1 MISNSTNSPSL
12 SVSKRDE
19 TPLMRQYDKIKSQ
32 CPDAILLFRVGDFY
46 ETFND
51 DAKTVSEALGIV
63 LTKRANGAAAD
74 VPLAGFPHHALETY
88 VAKLVQKGYRVA
100 VCEQM
105 EDPKF
110 ARGVVKREVVDI
122 ITPGVNFSDRLLD
135 EKKNNYLCAL
145 RFQKERQF
153 EFVGVAF
160 IDVTTA
166 EFQATEVPIGKLK
179 DVLQLVQPSE
189 IIVSKKQSD
198 RKDFLRDALGRDVA
212 FTEQD
217 EWQFSLDYAEQTL
230 RNHFKTHSLKGFGIE
245 EFAAAKIAAAVILN
259 YLEETQRGKLQYIRR
274 VSRFEM
280 GEFVAL
286 DPQTK
291 RNLEIMTSMRD
302 GSREGTLI
310 ETLDKTQ
317 TPMGA
322 RLFKKWLSRPLRRL
336 ALIHARL
343 DAVEELVARRDLR
356 DDVRASL
363 KRICDLE
370 RSLSRIA
377 TGRANPKEVLALGAS
392 LRELPALKSR
402 LADAQSEL
410 LRSLWAQLD
419 TCDDIERLIQRAI
432 SPDAPASIADGGVIN
447 PGFNAELDEH
457 RNVANAAKDRLL
469 RIQTEERAKTGIAS
483 LKVLYNKVFGYYIEV
498 SHANRAKV
506 PAYYERKQT
515 MVNAER
521 YTIPILKELEQK
533 ILAAEEKMGELEA
546 RLFQEVR
553 LEIATESERLQENAL
568 ALATLDCLAALAEC
582 AERYGYVKPIVNEG
596 DGVVI
601 KDGRH
606 PVLERLLPEGEQYV
620 PNDCV
625 LNQSE
630 RVLIVT
636 GPNMAGKSSYLR
648 QVGLIVLLAQVGSF
662 VPASRAE
669 IGLVDKIFTRV
680 GASDNLAAGEST
692 FLVEMNETA
701 NILNNATDK
710 SLILLD
716 EIGRGTSTYDG
727 MSIAWAIT
735 EHIHDRIGAKTLFA
749 THYHELAELEHH
761 LARVRNYNATVAETA
776 DKVIFL
782 RKIARG
788 AADNSYGIEV
798 AKMAGLPDDVIARAK
813 EILAEL
819 ELGDAEARLVSKSAL
834 KSKAKAIKPKEPTYQ
849 ISLFEMGDSRLKDA
863 LRAVDVNKLT
873 PIEALM
879 KLAELK
885 RLAEE

>member
-1 MISNSTNSPSL
+1 
-12 SVSKRDE
+12 
-19 TPLMRQYDKIKSQ
+19 MRQYEKIKSQ
-32 CPDAILLFRVGDFY
+32 HPGVILLFRVGDFY
-46 ETFND
+46 ETFNE
-51 DAKTVSEALGIV
+51 DAKEVSEALGIV

-74 VPLAGFPHHALETY
+74 VPMAGFPHHSLESH
-88 VAKLVQKGYRVA
+88 VARLVKKGYRVA
-100 VCEQM
+100 ICEQM

-135 EKKNNYLCAL
+135 EKKNNYLCAVH
-145 RFQKERQF
+145 FQKERQF

-166 EFQATEVPIGKLK
+166 EFQATEAPIGKVGE
-179 DVLQLVQPSE
+179 VLQAIQPSE
-189 IIVSKKQSD
+189 IIVSKKQRE
-198 RKDFLRDALGRDVA
+198 RKDFLREALGRDVA

-245 EFAAAKIAAAVILN
+245 DLAAAKVAAAVILN

-274 VSRFEM
+274 LSRFET

-291 RNLEIMTSMRD
+291 RNLELVASMRD
-302 GSREGTLI
+302 GSRDGTL
-310 ETLDKTQ
+310 LDVMDKTQ
-317 TPMGA
+317 TAMGA
-322 RLFKKWLSRPLRRL
+322 RLFKKWLSRPSRNL
-336 ALIHARL
+336 ALIQSRL
-343 DAVEELVARRDLR
+343 NAVEELVQNRALR
-356 DDVRASL
+356 EESRSAL

-370 RSLSRIA
+370 RALSRIA
-377 TGRANPKEVLALGAS
+377 TGRATPREVLSLGAS
-392 LRELPALKSR
+392 LRELPALKATLSTTR
-402 LADAQSEL
+402 AEP
-410 LRSLWAQLD
+410 LRTLCAQLD
-419 TCDDIERLIQRAI
+419 PCADIADLIERAI
-432 SPDAPASIADGGVIN
+432 SPDAPANVADGGVIKS
-447 PGFNAELDEH
+447 GFNAELDDYRH
-457 RNVANAAKDRLL
+457 VANVAKDRLL
-469 RIQTEERAKTGIAS
+469 QIQTEERDKTGIAS

-498 SHANRAKV
+498 SNANRAKV

-515 MVNAER
+515 MANAER
-521 YTIPILKELEQK
+521 YTIPALKELESK

-553 LEIATESERLQENAL
+553 LEIAAESERLQQNAV
-568 ALATLDCLAALAEC
+568 ALATLDCLASLAEC
-582 AERYGYVKPIVNEG
+582 AAQYGYVKPVVNDG

-606 PVLERLLPEGEQYV
+606 PVLERLLPEGETYV
-620 PNDCV
+620 PNDCA
-625 LNQSE
+625 LNQDE
-630 RVLIVT
+630 RVLIIT

-662 VPASRAE
+662 VPASSAE

-692 FLVEMNETA
+692 FLVEMNEAA
-701 NILNNATDK
+701 NILNNATER

-749 THYHELAELEHH
+749 THYHELAELETH

-798 AKMAGLPDDVIARAK
+798 AKMAGLPPSVIERAK

-819 ELGDAEARLVSKSAL
+819 EAGDQEARATGKAAL
-834 KSKAKAIKPKEPTYQ
+834 KGKVKAIKPKEPSYQ
-849 ISLFEMGDSRLKDA
+849 ISLFEMGDSKLKDA
-863 LRAVDVNKLT
+863 LRAIDVNKLT

-879 KLAELK
+879 KLVELK
-885 RLAEE
+885 RLAESD